1 MTGNEILNFAISQG
15 IIDIS
20 SVQEKIEMMKKQ
32 KYLEKHPYKIWE
44 NKSGD
49 WYTYLPDEKK
59 GRIQRKR
66 KTKEEIKQV
75 VIDYWKTEEEN
86 PTIEQVFTEWNNRK
100 LALNQISRATHI
112 RNQQFYNRHYK
123 KFGKRR
129 IKSVSEDEFCDFLEA
144 QIPEHQLKVK
154 AFSGLKTITRG
165 FLKRAK
171 RKKYISFNVEAML
184 DDLDISEQSFEK
196 SDKSSKDRVFTE
208 EEFPRLKSYLRSNI
222 DVHNLGILLMCI
234 TGMRVGEL
242 VALKYED
249 FLSPNLVQIKRT
261 ETRYKDE
268 TDTWRYE
275 IKESP
280 KTPAGYR
287 TVVIPLSYS
296 WIYEELKARN
306 LSSEFVMANE
316 DGVRLRTSWIRRR
329 LYAICREL
337 GFERE
342 KGPHT
347 CRRTYATILLDN
359 NVDKN
364 LIVDQMGHTDISCT
378 EKHYHE
384 DMKSSDTKIKILSG
398 IPDFAA

>member
-1 MTGNEILNFAISQG
+1 MTENEMLNFAISQG

-20 SVQEKIEMMKKQ
+20 SVQEKIEMMKNQ
-32 KYLEKHPYKIWE
+32 KYLEKHPYRIWE
-44 NKSGD
+44 SNDGD

-66 KTKEEIKQV
+66 KTREEIEQV
-75 VIDYWKTEEEN
+75 IVDYWKTEEEN
-86 PTIEQVFTEWNNRK
+86 PTIKQVFEEWNDRK
-100 LALNQISRATHI
+100 LELKQISKSTHM
-112 RNQQFYNRHYK
+112 RNQHFYDRHYGE
-123 KFGKRR
+123 FGKRR
-129 IKSVSEDEFCDFLEA
+129 IKSVPEDEFCDFLEA
-144 QIPEHQLKVK
+144 QIPKYNLKAK

-171 RKKYISFNVEAML
+171 RKKYINYNVESML
-184 DDLDISEQSFEK
+184 SDLDVSEQRFGK
-196 SDKSSKDRVFTE
+196 SDKSSRDRVFTE
-208 EEFPRLKSYLRSNI
+208 EEFPRLKTYLRSNI
-222 DVHNLGILLMCI
+222 DVHNLGILIMCV

-249 FLSPNLVQIKRT
+249 FLSPNLIQIKRT
-261 ETRYKDE
+261 ETRYKD
-268 TDTWRYE
+268 DSGTWIYE

-287 TVVIPLSYS
+287 TVVVPSSYS
-296 WIYEELKARN
+296 WVYEELKKHN
-306 LSSEFVMANE
+306 PSGEFVMS
-316 DGVRLRTSWIRRR
+316 DKCGIRLRTSWIRRR

-364 LIVDQMGHTDISCT
+364 LIMDQMGHTDISCT
-378 EKHYHE
+378 EKYYHE
-384 DMKSSDTKIKILSG
+384 DMKSLDTKIKILSG

>member
-1 MTGNEILNFAISQG
+1 MTEKEMLNFAISQG

-20 SVQEKIEMMKKQ
+20 SVQEKIEMRKREE
-32 KYLEKHPYKIWE
+32 LLAKHPYRIWE
-44 NKSGD
+44 SKDGS
-49 WYTYLPDEKK
+49 WYTYLPDKEK

-66 KTKEEIKQV
+66 KSREDIEQV
-75 VIDYWKTEEEN
+75 VVEYWRQEEEN
-86 PTIEQVFTEWNNRK
+86 PTIEQVFIEWNDRK
-100 LALNQISRATHI
+100 LELKQISPATHV

-144 QIPEHQLKVK
+144 QIPEHKLKAK

-171 RKKYISFNVEAML
+171 RKKFITFGVEAML
-184 DDLDISEQSFEK
+184 SDLDISEQSFEK
-196 SDKSSKDRVFTE
+196 SSKSSKDRVFTE
-208 EEFPRLKSYLRSNI
+208 KEFPRLKSYLRSNI
-222 DVHNLGILLMCI
+222 DVHNLGILLMCV

-242 VALKYED
+242 CAIKYED
-249 FLSPNLVQIKRT
+249 FLSPNLIQIKRT

-268 TDTWRYE
+268 SDTWRYE

-287 TVVIPLSYS
+287 TVVIPISYS
-296 WIYEELKARN
+296 WIYEELKRLN
-306 LSSEFVMANE
+306 PDGEFVMSDE
-316 DGVRLRTSWIRRR
+316 SGERLRTSWIRRR

-359 NVDKN
+359 KVDRN
-364 LIVDQMGHTDISCT
+364 LIIDQMGHTDISCT
-378 EKHYHE
+378 EKYYHE